1 MEASEGNDG
10 KEPNDIFDIEGVDPK
25 KSNLKLESAPLV
37 GVAAA
42 CCWGI
47 GRLAVDGGGAV

>member
-37 GVAAA
+37 GVAA
-42 CCWGI
+42 CCCGI
-47 GRLAVDGGGAV
+47 GRLADGGGAV